1 MDTWY
6 MSIASWGIIPI
17 RRVAVRWILSHPT
30 KDRCWIL
37 KPWQQLM
44 WFFFC
49 CCCWKTG
56 SLKME
61 QISKEAHSEIGWAV
75 IVWLAHTI
83 IQIRERNLDIG
94 TKRHIGENTV
104 WGGMWTAEW
113 CIIRQEALRTTTI
126 SIGWKKSTA
135 RSAVSRC
142 PSCRHLRFR
151 LPAPELW
158 EDWFLWL

>member
-1 MDTWY
+1 
-6 MSIASWGIIPI
+6 
-17 RRVAVRWILSHPT
+17 
-30 KDRCWIL
+30 
-37 KPWQQLM
+37 
-44 WFFFC
+44 
-49 CCCWKTG
+49 
-56 SLKME
+56 ME

-126 SIGWKKSTA
+126 SISWKKSMA

-142 PSCRHLRFR
+142 PSCWHLCFR

-158 EDWFLWL
+158 EDWFYHFKSHCLRDFVSNLLRILCSHISFSHLAAIELVLSKGLSLVHNVEEWFSSIGSASK